1 MSLDTKEVCSTLNHL
16 VETCKDGEE
25 GFRTAAEHVKNPAY
39 KSLFSEFSSQRVK
52 LAAELQIEVTR
63 LGGEAQKSGSIS
75 AAAHR
80 GWLDLKSAITHGE
93 DSAIVAECERGE
105 DNAKKHY
112 REALAKDLPGEVRT
126 IVERQ
131 ARTVQETHDKVRAL
145 EVRTSH
151 SGV

>member
-1 MSLDTKEVCSTLNHL
+1 MSLDTKEVCSILNDL

-25 GFRTAAEHVKNPAY
+25 GFRTAAEHVTNPSY
-39 KSLFSEFSSQRVK
+39 KSLFSEFSAQRVK
-52 LAAELQIEVTR
+52 FAAELQIEVTR

-80 GWLDLKSAITHGE
+80 GWLDLKSAVTHGE
-93 DSAIVAECERGE
+93 DSSIVAECERGE

-131 ARTVQETHDKVRAL
+131 ARTVQETHDKVRSL
-145 EVRTSH
+145 DVRTSH